1 MVQHSYPFSVIGNM
15 DETPVWL
22 DMPGDSTIAR
32 RGSRSVPVQTTGH
45 EKSRFTVVLSAM
57 ADGRKLKP
65 YIIFKGVRPI
75 PELKQVQGV
84 VVALSKNGWMNENL
98 TKDWVNRV
106 WGTLGFQRRLL
117 VWDAYKCH
125 LTESVKT
132 LVNNGCKTD
141 ISLIPEGLTKYLQPA
156 DVSWNKPFKEAYR
169 AQYDEWMATG
179 KKSYTP
185 AGNVRAPSKLQAVQW
200 VKKAWSVV
208 HEDMV
213 RKSFRVCGISVNVNG
228 SEDGE
233 ISCIKEGGIAYDAKK
248 IIEEETS
255 KLLQVDVEDDSDP
268 FSDLQY
274 FEDEEELEENE
285 IVIND
290 D

>member
-1 MVQHSYPFSVIGNM
+1 
-15 DETPVWL
+15 
-22 DMPGDSTIAR
+22 
-32 RGSRSVPVQTTGH
+32 
-45 EKSRFTVVLSAM
+45 
-57 ADGRKLKP
+57 
-65 YIIFKGVRPI
+65 
-75 PELKQVQGV
+75 
-84 VVALSKNGWMNENL
+84 
-98 TKDWVNRV
+98 
-106 WGTLGFQRRLL
+106 
-117 VWDAYKCH
+117 
-125 LTESVKT
+125 
-132 LVNNGCKTD
+132 
-141 ISLIPEGLTKYLQPA
+141 
-156 DVSWNKPFKEAYR
+156 
-169 AQYDEWMATG
+169 
-179 KKSYTP
+179 
-185 AGNVRAPSKLQAVQW
+185 
-200 VKKAWSVV
+200 
-208 HEDMV
+208 MV